1 MKKIVFGILALAFL
15 SSCVSKKKY
24 NELEASLQERQF
36 ALVECMDRN
45 ASLTDNNEQLKR
57 DLDSRT
63 SELNSARNQNRTLE
77 EQIELLRATNTN
89 LLDRM
94 ADLSVVSRAGAES
107 IKKSLDQLDRQS
119 RQLSDMTTAVQRRDS
134 INLQLVMNLKR
145 SLDNF
150 DDKDIQVEVRKGVVY
165 VSISDQL
172 LFRSGSSELSSRAR
186 EVLGKVAK
194 VLQDHKDIEVLIEGH
209 TDTDP
214 ISTACVQDNWDL
226 SVLRATS
233 VVRHLT
239 RQHNI
244 DPKRLTAGGR
254 SEFVPKASNESRD
267 GKASNRRTE
276 IIITPL
282 MDQFFNLFTS
292 DAGN

>member
-1 MKKIVFGILALAFL
+1 MKKIIIGILALAFL

-45 ASLTDNNEQLKR
+45 ATLTDNNEQIKR
-57 DLDSRT
+57 DLDNRT
-63 SELNSARNQNRTLE
+63 NELNSARGQVRTLE
-77 EQIELLRATNTN
+77 EQIELLRTTNTN
-89 LLDRM
+89 LLNRLE
-94 ADLSVVSRAGAES
+94 DLSIVSKSGAES
-107 IKKSLDQLDRQS
+107 IKRSLDQLDRQS
-119 RQLSDMTTAVQRRDS
+119 RQLSDLTTGIQRRDS

-150 DDKDIQVEVRKGVVY
+150 DDKDIQVEVKKGVVY

-172 LFRSGSSELSSRAR
+172 LFRSGSSELSARAR
-186 EVLGKVAK
+186 EVLGKVAQ
-194 VLQDHKDIEVLIEGH
+194 VLQDHKDIEILVEGH

-239 RQHNI
+239 RQHNVA
-244 DPKRLTAGGR
+244 PNRLTAGGR
-254 SEFVPKASNESRD
+254 SEFVPKSTNDNRD
-267 GKASNRRTE
+267 GKAQNRRTE

-282 MDQFFNLFTS
+282 LDQFFNLLT
-292 DAGN
+292 AE